1 MQSLRSL
8 CLVASILAVAAC
20 EASYPRDEIAPPA
33 DRYEQFYPA
42 GADQDVREYEDEFS
56 QSNPARIASYRAALT
71 QVPRTRGVNI
81 LALSGG
87 GQHGA
92 YGAGVLNGWTA
103 SGNRPKFD
111 IVTGISTG
119 ALIAP
124 FAFLGPEYDDRIE
137 RFYTQSTTRDVVR
150 LDLGGALFGKGF
162 LAKTTPLRAAIE
174 RELSDD
180 VINKIAQEHAKGRR
194 LFVGTTNIDAERP
207 VTWDIG
213 AIAMIGT
220 EESRQL
226 IRQVVLASASIP
238 VVFEPVSISV
248 TDGDILREELHV
260 DGGLTR
266 EVFAYPHGIEMR
278 KLLSRAGLS
287 GRQNRIWVIH
297 NKKLEAHYAP
307 QAENA
312 TAVAQRA
319 FELLIRAQ
327 SIGDIERIV
336 EQGARDGLVTN
347 LTWIPVEFD
356 VQPEEAFDKD
366 YMTKLFA
373 LGRFAGQQKDAWLYD
388 VSSLY

>member
-1 MQSLRSL
+1 M
-8 CLVASILAVAAC
+8 
-20 EASYPRDEIAPPA
+20 
-33 DRYEQFYPA
+33 
-42 GADQDVREYEDEFS
+42 
-56 QSNPARIASYRAALT
+56 
-71 QVPRTRGVNI
+71 
-81 LALSGG
+81 G

-207 VTWDIG
+207 VTWDVG
-213 AIAMIGT
+213 AIAMIGN

-238 VVFEPVSISV
+238 VVFEPVSIPV

-278 KLLSRAGLS
+278 KLLKRSGLS

-297 NKKLEAHYAP
+297 NKKLEAHYTP

-312 TAVAQRA
+312 TAVAHRA